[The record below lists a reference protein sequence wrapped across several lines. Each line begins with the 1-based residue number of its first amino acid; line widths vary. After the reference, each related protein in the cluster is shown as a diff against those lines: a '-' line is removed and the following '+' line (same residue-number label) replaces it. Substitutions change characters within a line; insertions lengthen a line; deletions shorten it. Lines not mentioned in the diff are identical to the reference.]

1 MKMRRYLVTAAI
13 AALAS
18 INCGGCANNQS
29 SANSANANPAAKKY
43 TGDDLSRTGKRDAGE
58 ALRSADPA
66 VTTTTGR

>member
-29 SANSANANPAAKKY
+29 SANSAAKKY